1 LIEIAFILKA
11 PAHEKVEKR
20 RTELLTY
27 IEEKKKGNEAFVTGQ
42 YASEKEKFQKFE
54 DMANEK
60 EKLWRKLKH
69 SEALAEFKH
78 TI

>member
-1 LIEIAFILKA
+1 LRA
-11 PAHEKVEKR
+11 PAHKNVEKR

-27 IEEKKKGNEAFVTGQ
+27 IVEKKKGNEAFVAGQ
-42 YASEKEKFQKFE
+42 YTSEKEKFQKFE

-60 EKLWRKLKH
+60 EKLWRRLKH
-69 SEALAEFKH
+69 NEALAEFKH